1 MALLCFGETGA
12 MTTFED
18 IGEIVAAG
26 ESETVEFKASTGQR
40 TEAAR
45 TLSAMLNGRGG
56 QVIFGIQ
63 PTGKVTGQEV
73 GDKTLGDITNA
84 CQEIKPRLPP
94 EIERVSLPDCAQR
107 EVLAVIVPSGANRPY
122 SHKGNYYMR
131 SGASTVEMPD
141 ETQVSLVLERAH
153 GSQRWETEGSQR
165 GLDAI
170 DDEEVCAFRDD
181 AIAAGRAKFEPG
193 ASAAEVLLALN
204 LLDDHGKPNR
214 GAVALFGRADAL
226 GGQYA
231 TLGCRLVAV
240 AGTELGEE
248 FRDDVLVDANTFVS
262 LRRAMAFCD
271 EHLHSPVQINGG
283 LQAEVGLEIPRAA
296 VREALAN
303 AFGHRDYSVA
313 GLVQVRIFSD
323 RLEVWSPG
331 GLHFGLTPADLY
343 EPHSSHPWNPNMVGC
358 LYRRGIVEQLGS
370 GTLRIARM
378 CAEQGLGRPVFASTS
393 TSVTTSVP
401 RRGYWLGPDGAS
413 IITEKSESAILAKI
427 ADEPMLRGRLAA
439 EVGANPAEVKE
450 TLLRLR
456 DLGLVRVE
464 GHGRGAQWALSDPPR
479 IERI

>member
-1 MALLCFGETGA
+1 

-18 IGEIVAAG
+18 ITHIAAKG
-26 ESETVEFKASTGQR
+26 ESEAIEFKASTGQR

-56 QVIFGIQ
+56 RVIFGIQ

-73 GDKTLGDITNA
+73 GSKTLEDITNA
-84 CQEIKPRLPP
+84 CQEIKPRLLP
-94 EIERVSLPDCAQR
+94 EIERISLPDCSKR
-107 EVLAVIVPSGANRPY
+107 EILAVTAASGANKPY

-131 SGASTVEMPD
+131 SGAATTKMPD
-141 ETQVSLVLERAH
+141 ETQISLLLERAH
-153 GSQRWETEGSQR
+153 GTQRWETEKSQR
-165 GLDAI
+165 DLDSI
-170 DDEEVCAFRDD
+170 DDDEVCAFRDD
-181 AIAAGRAKFEPG
+181 AIAAGRAKFESG
-193 ASAAEVLLALN
+193 ASVVEVLLALH
-204 LLDDHGKPNR
+204 LLDDDGRPNR

-226 GGQYA
+226 ASQYP
-231 TLGCRLVAV
+231 TLGCRLVTV
-240 AGTELGEE
+240 GGTELGEE
-248 FRDDVLVDANTFVS
+248 FRDDVLVEANAFAS

-271 EHLHSPVQINGG
+271 EHLHRPVQINGG

-343 EPHSSHPWNPNMVGC
+343 EHHSSHPWNPNMVSC

-378 CAEQGLGRPVFASTS
+378 CTEKGLGHPVFASNS
-393 TSVTTSVP
+393 ASVTCSIP
-401 RRGYWLGPDGAS
+401 RRGYWLRPNGTS
-413 IITEKSESAILAKI
+413 IITENSESAILAKL
-427 ADEPMLRGRLAA
+427 ANEPMSRGRLAA
-439 EVGANPAEVKE
+439 QVDVSPTEIKE

-456 DLGLVRVE
+456 TLGLVRIE
-464 GHGRGAQWALSDPPR
+464 GHGRGAQWKLSNPTQK
-479 IERI
+479 